1 MSISQDLGRIWLN
14 EVFVDRVY
22 DHTRPS
28 TIVYISSMQVYIH
41 RVYSCT
47 YLYSTI
53 VVF

>member
-1 MSISQDLGRIWLN
+1 MFISQDLRRIWLN
-14 EVFVDRVY
+14 EVFVDGVY

-28 TIVYISSMQVYIH
+28 TVVCILSMQVYIH
-41 RVYSCT
+41 RVYSYT